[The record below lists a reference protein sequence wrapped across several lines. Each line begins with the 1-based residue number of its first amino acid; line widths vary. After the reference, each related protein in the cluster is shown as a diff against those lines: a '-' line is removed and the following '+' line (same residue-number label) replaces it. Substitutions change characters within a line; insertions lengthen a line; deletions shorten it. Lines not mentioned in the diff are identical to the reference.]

1 VVRIEPKVESPLL
14 RDRAEFKDLAECQ
27 QGRSGKARGCGGN
40 GMPKRSAQ
48 KRFARSLLRPGSSV
62 LAWPPLRAAQGR
74 VGGVRSR
81 ANEGSA
87 FLVN

>member
-1 VVRIEPKVESPLL
+1 
-14 RDRAEFKDLAECQ
+14 
-27 QGRSGKARGCGGN
+27 
-40 GMPKRSAQ
+40 MPKRSAQ

-81 ANEGSA
+81 QRRVCLSGL
-87 FLVN
+87 FLVNSLTLEFSDDARRPIPSDSTRVT

>member
-1 VVRIEPKVESPLL
+1 MVRIEPKVESPLL
-14 RDRAEFKDLAECQ
+14 RDRAEYKDLAECQ
-27 QGRSGKARGCGGN
+27 QGVQERRAGGGN

-81 ANEGSA
+81 ANEGSLP
-87 FLVN
+87 FW